1 MTGIAERVLQSSVRA
16 QARSVPSVMM
26 NLVEEVGELARA
38 LNRPYRCDEPAI
50 AEIAD
55 VLNCAIDLAYM
66 LEIEVLKDLG
76 HDHPDYKIVSE
87 KVKRQLEYYVDK
99 KCNKWDSIVE
109 KMGRS
114 KDGEPGETI

>member
-16 QARSVPSVMM
+16 QARSTVSVMM

-55 VLNCAIDLAYM
+55 VINCAIDLAYM
-66 LEIEVLKDLG
+66 LELQDCITHQDSDLEE
-76 HDHPDYKIVSE
+76 IAERVQC
-87 KVKRQLEYYVDK
+87 RLEHYIDK
-99 KCNKWDSIVE
+99 KCDKWDRIVE
-109 KMGRS
+109 KMGVA
-114 KDGEPGETI
+114 

>member
-55 VLNCAIDLAYM
+55 VINCAIDLAYM
-66 LEIEVLKDLG
+66 LEIQEYLSPRVYDPKD
-76 HDHPDYKIVSE
+76 IAE
-87 KVKRQLEYYVDK
+87 TVKRRLEYFVDK
-99 KCNKWDSIVE
+99 KCDKWD
-109 KMGRS
+109 R
-114 KDGEPGETI
+114 GENADPGEK

>member
-55 VLNCAIDLAYM
+55 VLNCAIDLAFM

-87 KVKRQLEYYVDK
+87 KVKRQLEYYVNK

-109 KMGRS
+109 NMRAN
-114 KDGEPGETI
+114 ETI

>member
-16 QARSVPSVMM
+16 QARSTVSVMM

-55 VLNCAIDLAYM
+55 VINCAIDLAYM
-66 LEIEVLKDLG
+66 LELQDSIDSDLKE
-76 HDHPDYKIVSE
+76 IAERVQC
-87 KVKRQLEYYVDK
+87 RLEHYVDK
-99 KCNKWDSIVE
+99 KCNKWDRIVE
-109 KMGRS
+109 KMGA
-114 KDGEPGETI
+114 K

>member
-1 MTGIAERVLQSSVRA
+1 MTGIAERVLQFLSPGASPVYCF
-16 QARSVPSVMM
+16 VMM

-55 VLNCAIDLAYM
+55 VINCAIDLAYM
-66 LEIEVLKDLG
+66 LELQDCINPRDSDRKEIAETVQ
-76 HDHPDYKIVSE
+76 
-87 KVKRQLEYYVDK
+87 RRLEHYADK

-109 KMGRS
+109 KMGLS
-114 KDGEPGETI
+114 EII